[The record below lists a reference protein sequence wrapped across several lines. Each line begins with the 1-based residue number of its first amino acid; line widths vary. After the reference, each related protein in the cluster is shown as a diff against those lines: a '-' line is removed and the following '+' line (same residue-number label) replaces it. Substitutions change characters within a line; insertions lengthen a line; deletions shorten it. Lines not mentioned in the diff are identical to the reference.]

1 MIPAVSRS
9 LPESLYSADAV
20 RAIDRY
26 VIGQCQVPGFELM
39 QRAASSVFRNMIKVW
54 PEPGR
59 LLVLC
64 GAGNN
69 GGDGYLVAA
78 SAVRHG
84 LDVDCVAVTD
94 PERLKGDAL
103 KAYQAAVGDGVGV
116 RLWRELDEGAR
127 AVLFATA
134 GLIVDG
140 MLGTG
145 VTGAPRA
152 PFDDLI
158 RRCNASLAP
167 VLAIDLPS
175 GLDATTGHAAG
186 DVVRAV
192 VTVTFIGLK
201 TGLLTGQGSG
211 CSGQVVFESLE
222 TEPFLDSCGEQ
233 PTARRVDWWG
243 LRSRLPVRSAA
254 AHKGHFG
261 HLLIVSGDR
270 GFGGAALLAAE
281 AAIRSGA
288 GLVTLA
294 TRPEHVM
301 PALARCP
308 SVMAQ
313 GVIHGSELVP
323 MLSRASIVVCGP
335 GLGQSSWGQQ
345 MLQQVVTSGKPQ
357 VLDADALNLL
367 SQRVPVT
374 ANNHILTPHPGEAA
388 RLLGMTSA
396 ADVEEDRVAA
406 AIRIQQEYGGTVLLK
421 GAGTVITDG
430 RETIIISGGNP
441 GMATGGMGDV
451 LSGMI
456 GSLLAQVATPL
467 EAATLAATLH
477 LACADRASES
487 KGYMGLIPTDVID
500 TLPLMLAE
508 AERLSERRLR
518 EGLQGIDDA
527 VDGE

>member
-1 MIPAVSRS
+1 MNPADSAS
-9 LPESLYSADAV
+9 LPESLYSADSV
-20 RAIDRY
+20 RAMDRY
-26 VIGQCQVPGFELM
+26 LISQCQVPGFELM
-39 QRAASSVFRNMIKVW
+39 QRAAASAFRNLIRTW

-78 SAVRHG
+78 SAARHG
-84 LDVDCVAVTD
+84 LDVDCVAVVD
-94 PERLKGDAL
+94 PQSLQGDAS
-103 KAYQAAVGDGVGV
+103 KACQVARNDGVEIL
-116 RLWRELDEGAR
+116 LWRELDDGGR
-127 AVLFATA
+127 SVLFATA
-134 GLIVDG
+134 GLIVDAL
-140 MLGTG
+140 LGTG
-145 VTGAPRA
+145 VAGAPRD
-152 PFDDLI
+152 PFGDVI
-158 RRCNASLAP
+158 RRCNASPAP

-186 DVVRAV
+186 DVVQASL
-192 VTVTFIGLK
+192 TVTFIGLK
-201 TGLLTGQGSG
+201 TGLLTGQGANCAG
-211 CSGQVVFESLE
+211 EVVFESLD
-222 TEPFLDSCGEQ
+222 TGDQLPACGEA
-233 PTARRVDWWG
+233 PMARRVDWWG
-243 LRSRLPVRSAA
+243 LREQLPVRAAA
-254 AHKGHFG
+254 AHKGYFG
-261 HLLIVSGDR
+261 HMLIVAGDR
-270 GFGGAALLAAE
+270 GYGGAALLAAE

-323 MLSRASIVVCGP
+323 LLARASLVVCGP

-345 MLQQVVTSGKPQ
+345 MLQQVVSSGKPQ

-374 ANNHILTPHPGEAA
+374 ASNHILTPHPGEAA
-388 RLLGMTSA
+388 RLLGLTA
-396 ADVEEDRVAA
+396 AEVEADRLAA
-406 AIRIQQEYGGTVLLK
+406 AARIQQEYGGTVLLK
-421 GAGTVITDG
+421 GAGTVVTDG
-430 RETIIISGGNP
+430 TEFVIVDGRNP

-456 GSLLAQVATPL
+456 GSLLAQLDSPL
-467 EAATLAATLH
+467 QAATMAAALH
-477 LACADRASES
+477 LASADRASQV
-487 KGYMGLIPTDVID
+487 KGYMGLIPNDVID
-500 TLPLMLAE
+500 TLPRMLAD
-508 AERLSERRLR
+508 AERLAARRLR
-518 EGLQGIDDA
+518 AGLKGIDDA

>member
-1 MIPAVSRS
+1 MSPAGSAS
-9 LPESLYSADAV
+9 LPESLYSADSV
-20 RAIDRY
+20 RAMDRY
-26 VIGQCQVPGFELM
+26 VIKQCQVPGFELM
-39 QRAASSVFRNMIKVW
+39 QRAAASAFRNLIRAW

-84 LDVDCVAVTD
+84 LDVDCVAVVD
-94 PERLKGDAL
+94 PERLKGDAS
-103 KAYQAAVGDGVGV
+103 KACQTARSDGVDV
-116 RLWRELDEGAR
+116 LLWRELDEGAR
-127 AVLFATA
+127 SVLFATA
-134 GLIVDG
+134 GLIVDA

-145 VTGAPRA
+145 VAGAPRE
-152 PFDDLI
+152 PFSDVI
-158 RRCNASLAP
+158 RRCNLSPAP

-175 GLDATTGHAAG
+175 GLDATTGQAAG
-186 DVVRAV
+186 DLVQAAL
-192 VTVTFIGLK
+192 TVTFIGAKVGLF
-201 TGLLTGQGSG
+201 TGKGPDSAGE
-211 CSGQVVFESLE
+211 VVFESLE
-222 TEPFLDSCGEQ
+222 TADLVAGCNPV
-233 PTARRVDWWG
+233 PAARRVDWSG
-243 LRSRLPVRSAA
+243 LRDQLPVRMAG

-261 HLLIVSGDR
+261 HLLIVAGDR
-270 GFGGAALLAAE
+270 GFGGAALLVAE
-281 AAIRSGA
+281 AAIRCGA

-323 MLSRASIVVCGP
+323 LLARSSLVVCGP

-345 MLQQVVTSGKPQ
+345 MLQQVLSSDKPQ

-374 ANNHILTPHPGEAA
+374 ASNHILTPHPGEAA
-388 RLLGMTSA
+388 RLLGMSTA
-396 ADVEEDRVAA
+396 EVEADRLAA
-406 AIRIQQEYGGTVLLK
+406 ATRLQQQYGGTILLK
-421 GAGTVITDG
+421 GAGTVVTDG
-430 RETIIISGGNP
+430 GEPVIVSGGNP

-456 GSLLAQVATPL
+456 GSLLAQLESPL
-467 EAATLAATLH
+467 QAATLAAALH
-477 LACADRASES
+477 VASADRASQT
-487 KGYMGLIPTDVID
+487 KGYMGLIPNDVID

-508 AERLSERRLR
+508 AERLAARRWR
-518 EGLQGIDDA
+518 SGLQGIDDA